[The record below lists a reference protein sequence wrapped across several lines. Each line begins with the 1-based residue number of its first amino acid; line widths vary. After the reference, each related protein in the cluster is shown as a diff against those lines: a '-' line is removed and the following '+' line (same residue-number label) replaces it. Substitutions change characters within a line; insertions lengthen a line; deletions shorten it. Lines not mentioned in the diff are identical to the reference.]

1 MVPALTRRDRRRY
14 PIVRRPAIHLTPPT
28 GWMNDP
34 NGLVLH
40 DGVWHACYQHN
51 PGEPRHGNLHWRRA
65 TSTDLLRWTDRGVML
80 APDHLGQ
87 IYSGSMVVDHDD
99 TAGFGAGAFVAVY
112 THHLRDGVQRQSL
125 AASTDGDTWLPY
137 ARNPVLESD
146 APDFRDPKVLR
157 WAGPTGSWWL
167 MALAVGDHV
176 ELYRSS
182 DLRAWSLAGDY
193 RAELPGSGVW
203 ECPDL
208 VALGSSWLLVF
219 GVAEGG
225 PGGHSGTFG
234 VLGGFD
240 GERFEPTGEPF
251 LLDHGPDC
259 YAMQTFWGTPEPG
272 RPTVG
277 LAWMNSWRYALAFP
291 APDGWNGR
299 MTLPRTFELDR
310 DGRLVS
316 LPAASLAGA
325 PVAPGRDGRVELP
338 PGQALV
344 VDADGAFDVELGSTR
359 LAVSEDTVTLE
370 RDGAGI
376 DRFAGTFD
384 AAIAGAGPT
393 VVVVDHGSVEVFADG
408 GATTLTALLPPDAA
422 PTCRVTGAATVRAVI
437 GV

>member
-1 MVPALTRRDRRRY
+1 MH
-14 PIVRRPAIHLTPPT
+14 RPAIHLTPPT

-51 PGEPRHGNLHWRRA
+51 PTGPVHGDLHWRRA
-65 TSTDLLRWTDRGVML
+65 TSTDLLHWTDRGVML

-99 TAGFGAGAFVAVY
+99 TAGFGAGALVAAF

-125 AASTDGDTWLPY
+125 AASTDGAAWVPY
-137 ARNPVLESD
+137 AGNPVLESD

-157 WAGPTGSWWL
+157 GQGPTGSWWV

-176 ELYRSS
+176 ELYRSA
-182 DLRAWSLAGDY
+182 DLRDWTFASSY
-193 RAELPGSGVW
+193 RADLPGSGVW

-208 VALGSSWLLVF
+208 VPVGTSWLLVF

-240 GERFEPTGEPF
+240 GERFDPSGEPF

-259 YAMQTFWGTPEPG
+259 YAMQTFSGTPGAG
-272 RPTVG
+272 RPAVG
-277 LAWMNSWRYALAFP
+277 LAWMNSWRYALSLP

-299 MTLPRTFELDR
+299 MTLPRTFDLDARGRVVSRPAVALDGPEVAVGSDGSVDAPFPLVIESDAPLRVDLDR
-310 DGRLVS
+310 
-316 LPAASLAGA
+316 LALT
-325 PVAPGRDGRVELP
+325 VDRD
-338 PGQALV
+338 A
-344 VDADGAFDVELGSTR
+344 
-359 LAVSEDTVTLE
+359 VTLV

-376 DRFAGTFD
+376 DRFGGTFE
-384 AAIAGAGPT
+384 AALDGDGPT
-393 VVVVDHGSVEVFADG
+393 VVVVDHGSIEVFADA
-408 GATTLTALLPPDAA
+408 GATTLTALLPPDAQ
-422 PTCRVTGAATVRAVI
+422 PSCRVTGARRI
-437 GV
+437 RSIP